1 MYNFVHEFEPAIIV
15 DADHII
21 EVPPHLYGSR
31 LQLYREVHDMLG
43 KEIGGDEF
51 VAPFFFFSIMLSG
64 VQRRDAA

>member
-31 LQLYREVHDMLG
+31 LQLYREMHDMLG

-51 VAPFFFFSIMLSG
+51 VALFFFFRSC
-64 VQRRDAA
+64 